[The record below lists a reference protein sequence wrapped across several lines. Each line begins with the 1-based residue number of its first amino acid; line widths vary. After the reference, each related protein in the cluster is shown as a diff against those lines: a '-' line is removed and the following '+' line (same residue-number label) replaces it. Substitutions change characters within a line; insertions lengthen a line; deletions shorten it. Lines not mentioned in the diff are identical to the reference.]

1 MIVFDL
7 KCGGD
12 HVFEVWFKS
21 SAAYEEQRAQGLIA
35 CPYCGDSAVAKA
47 VMAPAVAAKGN
58 QVAEKAPV
66 TPEAFKAALAAIAQM
81 QAKQLE
87 TSEWVG
93 TAFAEKAR
101 AMHQGEAPEAPIHGQ
116 ATLSEA
122 KALVEEGVPVA
133 PLLVPVVPPEAR
145 N

>member
-21 SAAYEEQRAQGLIA
+21 SSAYEEQRAQGLIA
-35 CPYCGDSAVAKA
+35 CPYCGDGTITKA

-66 TPEAFKAALAAIAQM
+66 TPEAFKTALAALAQL

-87 TSEWVG
+87 TSTWVG
-93 TAFAEKAR
+93 SAFSEKAR
-101 AMHQGEAPEAPIHGQ
+101 AMHAGEAPEAPIHGQ
-116 ATLSEA
+116 ATLEEA

>member
-7 KCGGD
+7 KCSGD

-21 SAAYEEQRAQGLIA
+21 SGAYEEQRAQGLIA
-35 CPYCGDSAVAKA
+35 CPYCGDASVTKA

-58 QVAEKAPV
+58 QVAEKPRAGA
-66 TPEAFKAALAAIAQM
+66 EAFKAALAAMAQL
-81 QAKQLE
+81 QARQLE
-87 TSEWVG
+87 SSQWVG

-101 AMHQGEAPEAPIHGQ
+101 AMHQGEAPETPIHGQ
-116 ATLSEA
+116 ATLQEA

-133 PLLVPVVPPEAR
+133 PLLVPVIPPQAR

>member
-7 KCGGD
+7 KCSGD

-21 SAAYEEQRAQGLIA
+21 SSAYEEQRAQRLIA
-35 CPYCGDSAVAKA
+35 CPYCGDSAVTKA
-47 VMAPAVAAKGN
+47 VMAPAVSPKGN
-58 QVAEKAPV
+58 QVAEKLPSTA
-66 TPEAFKAALAAIAQM
+66 EAFKAALAAVAQL

-87 TSEWVG
+87 TSQWVG
-93 TAFAEKAR
+93 TAFPEKAR
-101 AMHQGEAPEAPIHGQ
+101 AMHLGEAPEAPIHGQ
-116 ATLSEA
+116 ATLAEA
-122 KALVEEGVPVA
+122 KALMEEGVPVA

>member
-7 KCGGD
+7 KCSD
-12 HVFEVWFKS
+12 EHVFEAWFKS
-21 SAAYEEQRAQGLIA
+21 SGAYEEQRAQGLIA
-35 CPYCGDSAVAKA
+35 CPFCGDVAVTKA

-58 QVAEKAPV
+58 QVPEKALVSPKG
-66 TPEAFKAALAAIAQM
+66 FKAALAAIAQL

-87 TSEWVG
+87 ASTWVG
-93 TAFAEKAR
+93 SAFAERAR
-101 AMHQGEAPEAPIHGQ
+101 AMHQGDAPEAQIHGQ
-116 ATLSEA
+116 ATLAEA
-122 KALVEEGVPVA
+122 KALVEDGVPVA

>member
-7 KCGGD
+7 KCSGD

-21 SAAYEEQRAQGLIA
+21 SAAYEEQRAQGLVA
-35 CPYCGDSAVAKA
+35 CPYCGDSTVTKA
-47 VMAPAVAAKGN
+47 VMAPAVGAKGN
-58 QVAEKAPV
+58 QLAEKPAV
-66 TPEAFKAALAAIAQM
+66 TPETFKAALAAIAQI

-87 TSEWVG
+87 TSQWVG
-93 TAFAEKAR
+93 KAFSEKAR
-101 AMHQGEAPEAPIHGQ
+101 AMHLGEAPEAPIHGQ
-116 ATLSEA
+116 ATLAEA
-122 KALVEEGVPVA
+122 KALVDEGVPVA

>member
-7 KCGGD
+7 KCSD
-12 HVFEVWFKS
+12 EHVFEAWFKS
-21 SAAYEEQRAQGLIA
+21 SGAYEEQRAQGLIA
-35 CPYCGDSAVAKA
+35 CPFCGDVAVTKA

-58 QVAEKAPV
+58 QVPEKAPV
-66 TPEAFKAALAAIAQM
+66 SPEGFKAALAAIAQL

-87 TSEWVG
+87 TSTWVG
-93 TAFAEKAR
+93 SAFAEKAR
-101 AMHQGEAPEAPIHGQ
+101 AMHQGDAPEAPIHGQ
-116 ATLSEA
+116 ATLAEA
-122 KALVEEGVPVA
+122 KALVEDGVPVA